1 MMPAKSVNES
11 KIGKE
16 NFMKKVL
23 KKSFEQFV
31 KEYENKL
38 SGKKIILTGNLY
50 KDLYNYFLDMLCRG
64 VFYDL
69 PKGYALNRNIIYNRF
84 QASLEIE
91 LLESASF
98 YSIMTCSG
106 HFEVYEDGDIREW
119 IVSDYDDI
127 VMQIFVLPMREL
139 IKQMQQ
145 YYIDHDLSN
154 EKERSKP
161 CQQTDTFAN

>member
-1 MMPAKSVNES
+1 
-11 KIGKE
+11 
-16 NFMKKVL
+16 MKKVL
-23 KKSFEQFV
+23 KKSFEDFV
-31 KEYENKL
+31 KEYEKGS
-38 SGKKIILTGNLY
+38 SGKKVILTGNLY
-50 KDLYNYFLDMLCRG
+50 KDLYNYFFDMLCIG
-64 VFYDL
+64 VFYAL
-69 PKGYALNRNIIYNRF
+69 PKSYALNRNIIYNRF

-91 LLESASF
+91 LLERSSF

-145 YYIDHDLSN
+145 YYVDHDLVGDKKCCEDGS
-154 EKERSKP
+154 E
-161 CQQTDTFAN
+161 